1 MKFPKIDKILAQTL
15 FWAIPVAA
23 VIMLFLGLT
32 FAISW
37 WLAFIIIYELA
48 FIIIYELTVLFLH
61 PAVKETTASYGDN
74 IDIGD
79 ITETALDMLLEDEDE
94 TDKEITLDDSIDY

>member
-15 FWAIPVAA
+15 FWAIPVAV

-32 FAISW
+32 FTISW
-37 WLAFIIIYELA
+37 WLAFIIIYG
-48 FIIIYELTVLFLH
+48 LTILFLH
-61 PAVKETTASYGDN
+61 PVVKEATESYGDN

-94 TDKEITLDDSIDY
+94 TNQKITVDDSPYY

>member
-15 FWAIPVAA
+15 FWAIPIAV

-37 WLAFIIIYELA
+37 WLAFIIIYG
-48 FIIIYELTVLFLH
+48 LTILFLH
-61 PAVKETTASYGDN
+61 PVVKEATESYGDN

-94 TDKEITLDDSIDY
+94 TDKKITLDDSPYY

>member
-23 VIMLFLGLT
+23 VIMLFLGLI

-37 WLAFIIIYELA
+37 WLAFIIIYG
-48 FIIIYELTVLFLH
+48 LTVLFLH
-61 PAVKETTASYGDN
+61 PVVKETTEFYGDN

-79 ITETALDMLLEDEDE
+79 ITETALPAED
-94 TDKEITLDDSIDY
+94 ITVYFDSLFFLT

>member
-23 VIMLFLGLT
+23 VIMLLLGLIFT
-32 FAISW
+32 VSW
-37 WLAFIIIYELA
+37 WLAFVIIYGL
-48 FIIIYELTVLFLH
+48 IVLFLH
-61 PAVKETTASYGDN
+61 PVIKETTAFYGSN

-79 ITETALDMLLEDEDE
+79 ITETILEIFVEDEDE
-94 TDKEITLDDSIDY
+94 TNQKITLDDSIDY

>member
-15 FWAIPVAA
+15 FWAIPVAV

-37 WLAFIIIYELA
+37 WFAFIVIYG
-48 FIIIYELTVLFLH
+48 LTVLFLH
-61 PAVKETTASYGDN
+61 PVVKEVTASYGDD
-74 IDIGD
+74 IDIGN

-94 TDKEITLDDSIDY
+94 TNEEITLDDSSYY

>member
-15 FWAIPVAA
+15 FWAIPVATI
-23 VIMLFLGLT
+23 IMLFLGLT

-37 WLAFIIIYELA
+37 WLAFIIIYG
-48 FIIIYELTVLFLH
+48 LTVLFLH
-61 PAVKETTASYGDN
+61 PVVKETTEFYGDN

-79 ITETALDMLLEDEDE
+79 ITETALDMLMEDEDE
-94 TDKEITLDDSIDY
+94 TNEEITLDDSPYY

>member
-15 FWAIPVAA
+15 FWAIPVAV
-23 VIMLFLGLT
+23 VIMLFLGLA

-37 WLAFIIIYELA
+37 WFAFIIIYG
-48 FIIIYELTVLFLH
+48 LTILFLH
-61 PAVKETTASYGDN
+61 PVIKEATASYGDN

-79 ITETALDMLLEDEDE
+79 ITETAFDMLLEDENE
-94 TDKEITLDDSIDY
+94 ANKKITLDDSIDY

>member
-15 FWAIPVAA
+15 VWAIPVAV

-37 WLAFIIIYELA
+37 WLAFIIIYG
-48 FIIIYELTVLFLH
+48 LTVLFLH
-61 PAVKETTASYGDN
+61 PVVKETNASYGYD
-74 IDIGD
+74 IDLGD

-94 TDKEITLDDSIDY
+94 TDKKITLDDSPYY

>member
-23 VIMLFLGLT
+23 VIMLLLGLI
-32 FAISW
+32 FEISW
-37 WLAFIIIYELA
+37 WLAFIINYG
-48 FIIIYELTVLFLH
+48 LTVLFLH
-61 PAVKETTASYGDN
+61 PVVKETTEFYGDN

-94 TDKEITLDDSIDY
+94 TDKEITLDDSPYY

>member
-15 FWAIPVAA
+15 FWAIPVA
-23 VIMLFLGLT
+23 VIIMLFLGLI

-37 WLAFIIIYELA
+37 WLAFIIIYG
-48 FIIIYELTVLFLH
+48 LTVLFLH
-61 PAVKETTASYGDN
+61 PVVKETTTSYGYD

-94 TDKEITLDDSIDY
+94 ADKEITLDDSPYY

>member
-1 MKFPKIDKILAQTL
+1 MKFPQIDKTLAQTL

-37 WLAFIIIYELA
+37 WLAFIIIYG
-48 FIIIYELTVLFLH
+48 LTVLFLH
-61 PAVKETTASYGDN
+61 PVVKETTTSYGHD

-94 TDKEITLDDSIDY
+94 TNKKITLDDSIDY

>member
-1 MKFPKIDKILAQTL
+1 
-15 FWAIPVAA
+15 
-23 VIMLFLGLT
+23 MLSLGLI

-37 WLAFIIIYELA
+37 WLAFIIIYG
-48 FIIIYELTVLFLH
+48 LTVLFLH
-61 PAVKETTASYGDN
+61 PVVKETAEFYGDN

>member
-23 VIMLFLGLT
+23 VIMLFLGLI
-32 FAISW
+32 FAVSW
-37 WLAFIIIYELA
+37 WLAFIIIYG
-48 FIIIYELTVLFLH
+48 LTILFLH
-61 PAVKETTASYGDN
+61 PIVTEITAIYGNN

-79 ITETALDMLLEDEDE
+79 ITETALDMFLEDEDE
-94 TDKEITLDDSIDY
+94 TDKKIALDDSIDY

>member
-15 FWAIPVAA
+15 FWAIPAA
-23 VIMLFLGLT
+23 TIIMLFLGLT

-37 WLAFIIIYELA
+37 WLAFIIIYG
-48 FIIIYELTVLFLH
+48 LTVLFLH
-61 PAVKETTASYGDN
+61 PVVKETTEFYGDN

-79 ITETALDMLLEDEDE
+79 ITETALDMLMEDEDE
-94 TDKEITLDDSIDY
+94 TNEEITLDDSPYY

>member
-15 FWAIPVAA
+15 FWAIPVAV

-32 FAISW
+32 YAISW
-37 WLAFIIIYELA
+37 WLAFIIIYG
-48 FIIIYELTVLFLH
+48 LTILFLH
-61 PAVKETTASYGDN
+61 PIVKEATASYGND

-79 ITETALDMLLEDEDE
+79 ITETAFDMLLEDEDE
-94 TDKEITLDDSIDY
+94 DREEDDSDFKDCVCIFHVC

>member
-15 FWAIPVAA
+15 FWAIPVAT

-37 WLAFIIIYELA
+37 WLAFIIIYG
-48 FIIIYELTVLFLH
+48 LTVLFLH
-61 PAVKETTASYGDN
+61 PVVKETNDYGYD
-74 IDIGD
+74 IDIGN
-79 ITETALDMLLEDEDE
+79 ITETALDMLWEDEDE
-94 TDKEITLDDSIDY
+94 TDKEITLDDSLDY

>member
-15 FWAIPVAA
+15 FWAIPVAI

-32 FAISW
+32 YAVSW
-37 WLAFIIIYELA
+37 WLAFIIIYG
-48 FIIIYELTVLFLH
+48 LTILFLH
-61 PAVKETTASYGDN
+61 PVVKEATESYGDN

-94 TDKEITLDDSIDY
+94 TNQKITVDDSPYY

>member
-15 FWAIPVAA
+15 FWAIPIAV

-37 WLAFIIIYELA
+37 WLAFIIIYG
-48 FIIIYELTVLFLH
+48 LTVLFLH
-61 PAVKETTASYGDN
+61 PVVKETTASYGDN

-94 TDKEITLDDSIDY
+94 TDKEITLDDSPYY

>member
-15 FWAIPVAA
+15 FWAIPVAV

-37 WLAFIIIYELA
+37 WLAFIIIYG
-48 FIIIYELTVLFLH
+48 LTVLFLH
-61 PAVKETTASYGDN
+61 PVVKETNESYGYD
-74 IDIGD
+74 IDLGD

-94 TDKEITLDDSIDY
+94 TDKKITLDDSPYY